1 MLLIFPFVAGGLALG
16 ILASIL
22 TGNGIFIPVGYVLG
36 IAFPII
42 LTEVLTQ
49 FRSKR
54 A

>member
-16 ILASIL
+16 ILMSVVTGNWIFILVGYALGTALPIVLTEIL
-22 TGNGIFIPVGYVLG
+22 TR
-36 IAFPII
+36 
-42 LTEVLTQ
+42 